1 MTLTIAKIV
10 FCVTTCD
17 PVVNNNK
24 HEVKVFIL
32 FMTKTERH
40 YLSKMRRNYS
50 RCVKIAAS
58 QVQHFINQEPQPLYI
73 LIFMGP

>member
-1 MTLTIAKIV
+1 
-10 FCVTTCD
+10 
-17 PVVNNNK
+17 
-24 HEVKVFIL
+24 
-32 FMTKTERH
+32 MTKTERH